1 MSENGP
7 HTEASMYFEVE
18 VDPLERDDE
27 EEEDKIHFDKDDRLI
42 AEPSS
47 SSGRVYD
54 RTTVLIERDPIRL
67 DEEGEEEGHCGG
79 DEDGVTFLTE
89 GEGDGDEEEG
99 SLAFIADPD
108 GMSQGYVHHTISPD
122 QIQFTINP
130 GSTPMPRN
138 IEGATLTLHSECP
151 ETKQR
156 EVKRYQCMFEG
167 CTRTYSTA
175 GNLRTHQKTHRGE
188 YTFVCNQQGCG
199 KAFLTS
205 YSLKIHV
212 RVHTKEKPF
221 ECDVQGC
228 EKAFNTLYRLK
239 AHQRLHTGKT
249 FNCESEGCTKYFTT
263 LSDLR
268 KHIRTHTGEKPFRCD
283 HDGCGKAFAASHHL
297 KTHVRT
303 HTGEK
308 PFNCPSDGC
317 EKTFSSQYSLKS
329 HIRGHDKGQPFS
341 VTLTHPLSED
351 ANHSLCLSDL
361 SLISTDSDLRE
372 SLHNAQNLDLN
383 NVTPVKIFELMFQ
396 SPENSVSQDDA
407 HPNESLAEAFSL
419 DTPTHPGVTDASALI
434 SFSLNPTS
442 CTSSCS
448 HTTSVMEAPSQLS
461 QSSSSQA
468 STPASVTATVTSTQP
483 PPFMQLTGPQQISD
497 VPAQASV
504 QAPNHANTQH
514 YVALPSA
521 SFLQPDNATQT
532 SPLPPPISAT
542 PPVAPALTTTAPGSA
557 AVSVVTATTTD
568 ALAAVAQPVP
578 LANNPVPNSGPGL
591 PPAPATITIAPTQNL
606 LQPSLVMSDQNL
618 QWILSSAAN
627 SQQNPEQAQHQGAPK
642 VEKVFFTTAIPVG
655 GNAGNSV
662 QQIGLSLPV
671 IIIKQEE
678 SCQCQCA
685 CRDSAKDKSS
695 KSASSTVS
703 APAQQQPPEVPP
715 PPPRPQPPE
724 PPHHPATSSS
734 SCCLPESSSKVG
746 EVRQEAPPPSSSSSS
761 SSVQT
766 FSTIV
771 SSTATN
777 PPSSDGLA
785 NMDVSDFLSL
795 QSPETA
801 ANIEALLL
809 VAEDFNMATDGNP

>member
-1 MSENGP
+1 MSEHGP
-7 HTEASMYFEVE
+7 RKEASLYFQVE
-18 VDPLERDDE
+18 LDRLGRGDKDN
-27 EEEDKIHFDKDDRLI
+27 EDKMAHYDDDDKDEDEDLMS
-42 AEPSS
+42 APSS
-47 SSGRVYD
+47 SSGSRVFD
-54 RTTVLIERDPIRL
+54 RTTVLIEQDPIRL
-67 DEEGEEEGHCGG
+67 DEEGEEDHGHCAGDDDGG
-79 DEDGVTFLTE
+79 AFLV
-89 GEGDGDEEEG
+89 DGDLDEEEEG
-99 SLAFIADPD
+99 SLTYMADQD
-108 GMSQGYVHHTISPD
+108 SMSQGYVHHTISPD
-122 QIQFTINP
+122 QIQFIINP
-130 GSTPMPRN
+130 GSMSMPRN

-317 EKTFSSQYSLKS
+317 EKAFSSQYSLKS
-329 HIRGHDKGQPFS
+329 HVRGHGDQGQPFS

-361 SLISTDSDLRE
+361 SLISTDSELRE
-372 SLHNAQNLDLN
+372 NIHNSQNLDLSS
-383 NVTPVKIFELMFQ
+383 VTPVRIFELMFQ
-396 SPENSVSQDDA
+396 SPENSVSQDDG
-407 HPNESLAEAFSL
+407 HPHENLVETFDLESTGQSTVG
-419 DTPTHPGVTDASALI
+419 DTSTPVSF
-434 SFSLNPTS
+434 SFSLVS
-442 CTSSCS
+442 SSSSCS
-448 HTTSVMEAPSQLS
+448 HSHTTTTTVLEASSQLPLG
-461 QSSSSQA
+461 QISSSQ
-468 STPASVTATVTSTQP
+468 TPAPSGPIQP
-483 PPFMQLTGPQQISD
+483 PAPFLPITPSPSAPQRTPD
-497 VPAQASV
+497 VPAPAPTSAPSHFAPVPGQTSSTAPSAAPSVVPPGAVNVAPGATASTDGTHTV
-504 QAPNHANTQH
+504 
-514 YVALPSA
+514 PSA
-521 SFLQPDNATQT
+521 SH
-532 SPLPPPISAT
+532 
-542 PPVAPALTTTAPGSA
+542 
-557 AVSVVTATTTD
+557 VS
-568 ALAAVAQPVP
+568 
-578 LANNPVPNSGPGL
+578 
-591 PPAPATITIAPTQNL
+591 PAPAPSTPTVAPSHTQSL
-606 LQPSLVMSDQNL
+606 LPPGLVMSDQNL
-618 QWILSSAAN
+618 QWILNTAA
-627 SQQNPEQAQHQGAPK
+627 SRQQNPDQASHAGGPK

-655 GNAGNSV
+655 GNSGSSV

-685 CRDSAKDKSS
+685 CRDSAKDKGSKKSS
-695 KSASSTVS
+695 DT
-703 APAQQQPPEVPP
+703 PQQPPQETPRPP
-715 PPPRPQPPE
+715 PPPILPP
-724 PPHHPATSSS
+724 TSSS
-734 SCCLPESSSKVG
+734 TSCCLP
-746 EVRQEAPPPSSSSSS
+746 PPPSE
-761 SSVQT
+761 VTEPPLPQT
-766 FSTIV
+766 GV
-771 SSTATN
+771 VPGPGSSTSAESFPSVAT
-777 PPSSDGLA
+777 PVTAPVAADSLA
-785 NMDVSDFLSL
+785 TMDMSDFLSL
-795 QSPETA
+795 QSPESTA
-801 ANIEALLL
+801 NMEALLL
-809 VAEDFNMATDGNP
+809 VANNDFTMASSGASSTTDP

>member
-7 HTEASMYFEVE
+7 QTEASMYFEVE
-18 VDPLERDDE
+18 VDHLERDDE
-27 EEEDKIHFDKDDRLI
+27 EEDDDKIHFDKDGDLI

-89 GEGDGDEEEG
+89 GEGDADEEEG
-99 SLAFIADPD
+99 PLAFMADPD
-108 GMSQGYVHHTISPD
+108 GMLQGYVHHTISPD

-156 EVKRYQCMFEG
+156 EVKRYQCTFEG

-329 HIRGHDKGQPFS
+329 HIRGHDKDQPFTI
-341 VTLTHPLSED
+341 TLTHPHSED

-361 SLISTDSDLRE
+361 SLISTDSELRE
-372 SLHNAQNLDLN
+372 NIHNTQNLDLN

-396 SPENSVSQDDA
+396 SPENSISQDDA
-407 HPNESLAEAFSL
+407 HPNQSLSETFNLETSSQ
-419 DTPTHPGVTDASALI
+419 PGVTDASPVI
-434 SFSLNPTS
+434 SFSVNPTS
-442 CTSSCS
+442 SSS
-448 HTTSVMEAPSQLS
+448 HNAAVMESSAEHGEN
-461 QSSSSQA
+461 SSSQA
-468 STPASVTATVTSTQP
+468 PTSAPVTVTASSTQT
-483 PPFMQLTGPQQISD
+483 PPFIPLSVSQQISD
-497 VPAQASV
+497 VPQAPV
-504 QAPNHANTQH
+504 QAPNHVSQQH
-514 YVALPSA
+514 YVALPPP
-521 SFLQPDNATQT
+521 FLQSESATQNT
-532 SPLPPPISAT
+532 PLPPPIPVHPS
-542 PPVAPALTTTAPGSA
+542 VAPAPTPAAPNPAAPA
-557 AVSVVTATTTD
+557 AVISTD
-568 ALAAVAQPVP
+568 GVAAVAQPVP
-578 LANNPVPNSGPGL
+578 LANNPVTNTGSGL
-591 PPAPATITIAPTQNL
+591 ATPPATVTIASTPNV

-618 QWILSSAAN
+618 QWILSSAN
-627 SQQNPEQAQHQGAPK
+627 GQQNSEQAMHQGAPK

-685 CRDSAKDKSS
+685 CRDSAKDK
-695 KSASSTVS
+695 KATSASVIS
-703 APAQQQPPEVPP
+703 APTQQLPSEPP
-715 PPPRPQPPE
+715 PAPSSE
-724 PPHHPATSSS
+724 PPQHPAAPSSS
-734 SCCLPESSSKVG
+734 SCCLPKSSSKVG
-746 EVRQEAPPPSSSSSS
+746 EVRPETPPPSSSSTAA
-761 SSVQT
+761 QP
-766 FSTIV
+766 FSAIV
-771 SSTATN
+771 SSSASNLPT
-777 PPSSDGLA
+777 PDGLA
-785 NMDVSDFLSL
+785 SMDVSDFLSI

-809 VAEDFNMATDGNP
+809 VADDFNMASDGDP

>member
-1 MSENGP
+1 MGENGP
-7 HTEASMYFEVE
+7 HKDIMYFEVE
-18 VDPLERDDE
+18 VDEDDLTRE
-27 EEEDKIHFDKDDRLI
+27 ENMVGFDKNGLM
-42 AEPSS
+42 PSS
-47 SSGRVYD
+47 SGTVYD
-54 RTTVLIERDPIRL
+54 RTTVLIEQDPAGL
-67 DEEGEEEGHCGG
+67 DDE
-79 DEDGVTFLTE
+79 DEDGHCSGDTMTFLAE
-89 GEGDGDEEEG
+89 GSEEG
-99 SLAFIADPD
+99 LAFMADHE

-122 QIQFTINP
+122 QIQFIINP

-188 YTFVCNQQGCG
+188 YTFVCNQEGCG

-308 PFNCPSDGC
+308 PFFCPSDGC

-329 HIRGHDKGQPFS
+329 HMKGHDKGHPYG
-341 VTLTHPLSED
+341 VTLSHSLSED

-361 SLISTDSDLRE
+361 SLISTDSELRE
-372 SLHNAQNLDLN
+372 NASNSQGLDLSS
-383 NVTPVKIFELMFQ
+383 VTPVRVFELMFQ
-396 SPENSVSQDDA
+396 SPENSVSQD
-407 HPNESLAEAFSL
+407 
-419 DTPTHPGVTDASALI
+419 
-434 SFSLNPTS
+434 
-442 CTSSCS
+442 
-448 HTTSVMEAPSQLS
+448 EAPATDSLVDSFGSDTVAPPSAQPPAADAAALLSFPLPYPPPSVLEPPRPASPPALPAASGASQTPEVPVQPSAAPPYPAAQTDFVQQTPPL
-461 QSSSSQA
+461 QPAPQGPPTAAVRMA
-468 STPASVTATVTSTQP
+468 STAPASTET
-483 PPFMQLTGPQQISD
+483 L
-497 VPAQASV
+497 
-504 QAPNHANTQH
+504 
-514 YVALPSA
+514 
-521 SFLQPDNATQT
+521 
-532 SPLPPPISAT
+532 
-542 PPVAPALTTTAPGSA
+542 PALVQT
-557 AVSVVTATTTD
+557 
-568 ALAAVAQPVP
+568 VP
-578 LANNPVPNSGPGL
+578 LASAQGL
-591 PPAPATITIAPTQNL
+591 TASPSIAITPSQSAAI
-606 LQPSLVMSDQNL
+606 LQPSIVMADQNL
-618 QWILSSAAN
+618 QWLLNGATCTQPGSD
-627 SQQNPEQAQHQGAPK
+627 PTQHPGPK

-655 GNAGNSV
+655 GNAGASV

-685 CRDSAKDKSS
+685 CRDAAKDKSS
-695 KSASSTVS
+695 GQKGGV
-703 APAQQQPPEVPP
+703 PAAPP
-715 PPPRPQPPE
+715 PPPPPPPCPSPALPPDVPARSPE
-724 PPHHPATSSS
+724 PPIPPPDPAPLSME
-734 SCCLPESSSKVG
+734 P
-746 EVRQEAPPPSSSSSS
+746 PPPSLEPSCL
-761 SSVQT
+761 
-766 FSTIV
+766 
-771 SSTATN
+771 
-777 PPSSDGLA
+777 PPPPPDPGADPLA
-785 NMDVSDFLSL
+785 NMDMSEFLSL
-795 QSPETA
+795 PRPETPPSA
-801 ANIEALLL
+801 GTIEALLL
-809 VAEDFNMATDGNP
+809 VDDDFALAGGGGGFAK